1 MVFQTSRFSWSSCPI
16 GGYCVLNVSDQRK
29 NANHFSQRPL
39 LTTCSLSKEAL
50 CINYGP
56 HVWPQWAGLI
66 VWEVVKY
73 PFFYSS
79 AKQARRLFLGTTI
92 GVVMTASLS
101 ACNSPFQDY
110 GAAGILQRSVSE
122 AISQELLSVDPQ
134 DGLVLT
140 TQPPT
145 EIADALKNRIA
156 VLSEMGPKKAGPIT
170 QTAVGPN
177 LMGESQQQMVI
188 DLDSVIESALRYN
201 LNLKIAQLQ
210 PAINE
215 QDVIVAE
222 AAFDV
227 VFLASGQASIIN
239 QPQQVIQFSDPT
251 GGSPQQNKDFEY
263 DDNMSRTRQYEAQVG
278 LSKQL
283 ITGGSLQ
290 VSNSLWEM
298 DNRNLPPG
306 ETLSPN
312 PAYYSTINFAWDQ
325 PLLQGFGEK
334 VNTAQI
340 RITRNT
346 QRSSVEELR
355 SDLTSTIVQTE
366 IAYWDLVNAWQTLSI
381 QQWLIDVGVEVKDI
395 LERRRGFDV
404 DDASYADGVA
414 TLQDRR
420 TSMISV
426 RNELRQKSDTL
437 KVLINNPEYP
447 IQSDTLLFPLDE
459 LNPSPIEYSLQDA
472 LFLAVANR
480 PDIRQSLLAIDSRAA
495 QELVAKNNVLPELDL
510 NYQMVFYGLGE
521 DINDAY
527 ETVANGNG
535 INFIIGL
542 AYQQPIGNRA
552 AEAEYY
558 QSRLNRAGSIL
569 AYKNTILQAVLD
581 VKTQLR
587 NVVSSY
593 QLIGA
598 TKELRI
604 AAAES
609 LRALDVLQQTLESLT
624 PTFLNLKYQ
633 KQSAL
638 ASAQAQ
644 EYQSLTGFYQS
655 LAQLYQA
662 MGITLS
668 MNRISIEQA
677 SPEIITGGKTIGFGR
692 Q

>member
-1 MVFQTSRFSWSSCPI
+1 M
-16 GGYCVLNVSDQRK
+16 
-29 NANHFSQRPL
+29 
-39 LTTCSLSKEAL
+39 
-50 CINYGP
+50 
-56 HVWPQWAGLI
+56 
-66 VWEVVKY
+66 
-73 PFFYSS
+73 
-79 AKQARRLFLGTTI
+79 GTTI
-92 GVVMTASLS
+92 CVAVNVSLPG
-101 ACNSPFQDY
+101 CNSPFADY
-110 GAAGILQRSVSE
+110 GAAGILQRSVSD
-122 AISQELLSVDPQ
+122 AISQELLSVNPQ
-134 DGLVLT
+134 DGLVIT

-145 EIADALKNRIA
+145 EIADALKNRMA
-156 VLSEMGPKKAGPIT
+156 VLSEMGPRKAGPIT

-177 LMGESQQQMVI
+177 LMGEAQQQIVI
-188 DLDSVIESALRYN
+188 NLDSVIESALRHN
-201 LNLKIAQLQ
+201 LDLKIAQLQ
-210 PAINE
+210 PAINQ

-227 VFLASGQASIIN
+227 VFLASGQASIVN
-239 QPQQVIQFSDPT
+239 QPQQVILFPNP
-251 GGSPQQNKDFEY
+251 GGGGGNPSQDFEY
-263 DDNMSRTRQYEAQVG
+263 DDNMLRTRQYEAQVG

-290 VSNSLWEM
+290 VSNSLWES
-298 DNRNLPPG
+298 DNRNLPAD
-306 ETLSPN
+306 EVLSPN
-312 PAYYSTINFAWDQ
+312 PAYFSTINFAWDQ

-340 RITRNT
+340 RIARNI
-346 QRSSVEELR
+346 QRSSVEDLR
-355 SDLTSTIVQTE
+355 SGLQSTIVQTE
-366 IAYWDLVNAWQTLSI
+366 LAYWDLVNSWQNLSI

-420 TSMISV
+420 TSMISI
-426 RNELRQKSDTL
+426 RNELRQKSDAL

-447 IQSDTLLFPLDE
+447 IQSDTLLFPLED

-480 PDIRQSLLAIDSRAA
+480 PDIRQSLLSIDSRAA

-510 NYQMVFYGLGE
+510 NYQMVFYGLGK
-521 DINDAY
+521 DVSDAY
-527 ETVANGNG
+527 ETVSSGNG

-558 QSRLNRAGSIL
+558 QSRLNRASSIL
-569 AYKNTILQAVLD
+569 AYKNTILQAALE

-587 NVVSSY
+587 NVVASY

-598 TKELRI
+598 TRELRI

-644 EYQSLTGFYQS
+644 EYQALTGFYQS

-668 MNRISIEQA
+668 MNRIAIEQA
-677 SPEIITGGKTIGFGR
+677 SPEIITGGKTIGLNR

>member
-1 MVFQTSRFSWSSCPI
+1 
-16 GGYCVLNVSDQRK
+16 
-29 NANHFSQRPL
+29 
-39 LTTCSLSKEAL
+39 
-50 CINYGP
+50 
-56 HVWPQWAGLI
+56 
-66 VWEVVKY
+66 
-73 PFFYSS
+73 
-79 AKQARRLFLGTTI
+79 
-92 GVVMTASLS
+92 MTASLS

>member
-1 MVFQTSRFSWSSCPI
+1 
-16 GGYCVLNVSDQRK
+16 
-29 NANHFSQRPL
+29 
-39 LTTCSLSKEAL
+39 
-50 CINYGP
+50 
-56 HVWPQWAGLI
+56 
-66 VWEVVKY
+66 
-73 PFFYSS
+73 
-79 AKQARRLFLGTTI
+79 
-92 GVVMTASLS
+92 MTASLS

-340 RITRNT
+340 RIARNT

-355 SDLTSTIVQTE
+355 GDLTATIVQTE
-366 IAYWDLVNAWQTLSI
+366 LAYWDLVNAWQTLSI